1 MLLGVFFR
9 FYHIERKVYW
19 EDETYTSLHV
29 LGVTEADVVRRS
41 AQIIDASALRA
52 VLHPAG
58 PLTTTVGETIH
69 SLAVEDPQH
78 PPLYYIAGHLWVK
91 LFGDSVASI
100 RTLSA
105 IAGVVALPFMYWLGI
120 ELFGSRL
127 AAWLGAA
134 LYAVS
139 PIAVLYSQE
148 AREYIFWS
156 LAVIVMSATFLR
168 ALRLMSAR
176 AWALYAL
183 ALGASLYVYPVS
195 GVFAASN
202 ILVAWRAKRTGLRT
216 LVSPA
221 VATLAGCAAFL
232 PWVAIL
238 YSNFHTVD
246 RAMGLT
252 DERYGS
258 KLAVIPH
265 FAGLLD
271 HNFLDFNL
279 AGRNAFAILTSFAAL
294 VLIGYAFYRL
304 VRTAPTVTWLF
315 IVTTTIFAAAPFLL
329 LDLFRANTF
338 TTQPRYFMPVYLGI
352 DLALAYL
359 FASTLKPGRFGSAQR
374 RAWTLVFAGVLVARA
389 ASCGVSA
396 NADTWWS
403 KWGERSIEV
412 ARAINQSDHPLLLSD
427 EFVERPLSLSNYLDP
442 KVALQLRPRCYLCQ
456 IDASAKFDLDALK
469 RHSAYSDV
477 FVLGPSSAIAHEVK
491 AAIQPAGDRE
501 RYRCIGDLLDN
512 RSKCAAG
519 TLHLWP
525 GDFR

>member
-41 AQIIDASALRA
+41 AQIVNASTLRA

-58 PLTTTVGETIH
+58 PLTTTIGDTIH

-91 LFGDSVASI
+91 LFGDSVVSI

-105 IAGVVALPFMYWLGI
+105 IAGIVALPLMYWLGI
-120 ELFGSRL
+120 ELFGSTV
-127 AAWLGAA
+127 AAWFGVA
-134 LYAVS
+134 LFAVS
-139 PIAVLYSQE
+139 PIAVLSSQE

-168 ALRLMSAR
+168 ALRLMSPR
-176 AWALYAL
+176 AWALYAVAL
-183 ALGASLYVYPVS
+183 AASLYVFPVS
-195 GVFAASN
+195 GIFAASN
-202 ILVAWRAKRTGLRT
+202 ILVAWRTKRRNPRT
-216 LVSPA
+216 LVSPI

-238 YSNFHTVD
+238 YGNFHTVD

-252 DERYGS
+252 GEGFGS
-258 KLAVIPH
+258 KLATIPH
-265 FAGLLD
+265 FVELLKY
-271 HNFLDFNL
+271 NFLDLNL
-279 AGRNAFAILTSFAAL
+279 DGRNAFAILASLVAL

-304 VRTAPTVTWLF
+304 VRTAPALTWMF
-315 IVTTTIFAAAPFLL
+315 ILTTTIFAAAPFLL
-329 LDLFRANTF
+329 LDLLLAHGF
-338 TTQPRYFMPVYLGI
+338 TTQPRYFMPLYLGI

-359 FASTLKPGRFGSAQR
+359 FASTLKPARLGSAQR
-374 RAWTLVFAGVLVARA
+374 RAWKLVFVGVLVARA
-389 ASCGVSA
+389 ASCGASA
-396 NADTWWS
+396 NANTWWS

-412 ARAINQSDHPLLLSD
+412 ARAINQSDHPLILSD
-427 EFVERPLSLSNYLDP
+427 AFMERPLSLSNYLDP

-456 IDASAKFDLDALK
+456 IHAPAKFDLDSLK
-469 RHSAYSDV
+469 RPNAYSDV
-477 FVLGPSSAIAHEVK
+477 FVLGPSNAIAHDVK
-491 AAIQPAGDRE
+491 AAIQLAGDRE
-501 RYRCIGDLLDN
+501 RYRCIDDLLDN
-512 RSKCAAG
+512 RSQCAAG
-519 TLHLWP
+519 TLYLWP
-525 GDFR
+525 RGFR